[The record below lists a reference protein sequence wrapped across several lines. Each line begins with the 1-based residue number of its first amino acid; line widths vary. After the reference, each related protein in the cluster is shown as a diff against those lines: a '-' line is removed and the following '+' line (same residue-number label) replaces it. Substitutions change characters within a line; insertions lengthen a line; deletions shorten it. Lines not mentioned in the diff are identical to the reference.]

1 MDAVMEMLV
10 AIASSAGD
18 QLFTDEEMRRIRA
31 AVAMYNRGEDVGI

>member
-18 QLFTDEEMRRIRA
+18 PLFTDEEIKRMKEVCRERNSPGFGA
-31 AVAMYNRGEDVGI
+31 